1 MFFWDKLRHVA
12 VSWHIYKFY
21 VKTNHSVTF
30 WGLMRYDNTPVKSE
44 FGTDK
49 DTLWAG
55 IPVNVELSPNRHN
68 EFTIPVCSVN
78 QILPPEL

>member
-1 MFFWDKLRHVA
+1 MK
-12 VSWHIYKFY
+12 
-21 VKTNHSVTF
+21 
-30 WGLMRYDNTPVKSE
+30 YDNTPVKRE

-55 IPVNVELSPNRHN
+55 ISANVELSPNQRN
-68 EFTIPVCSVN
+68 EFTIPMCNVN